1 MRTVFAKDI
10 VPSPT
15 PTPTQTPTVT
25 RTPSPTPTIGE
36 VTWLLES
43 CDGEG
48 QFVANLALFSVSAG
62 QVYKFTFN
70 KNLGGIPDGCY
81 TVVDLVEEIAQ
92 STVLG
97 AVGYANCA
105 TCLGAGSPTPTPT
118 QTKTPTRT
126 PAQTP
131 TKSKTPTP
139 TPTKTKTP
147 TPTPT
152 PTGNCQ
158 CNQIPCPPYSPLS
171 FTITETIA
179 GTTST
184 ALWTNITEWESWLG
198 NCGWTD
204 GGGGSGCPGGFQDL
218 NIVNVSKPTTNT
230 AQGVQQTVSTSSW
243 GTTTFL
249 YVLAF
254 RYQQI
259 SVASGN
265 LRLAIGN
272 GLGDCSF
279 GVYNIA
285 APVNGR
291 YYSLQ
296 VQIPQVLSGSGIW
309 VTLSTPVS
317 SIYNQCSLAGSNSC
331 CYSTASNLTGLDSS
345 LCPVGING
353 TPLQGCPT
361 NLSGGVFL
369 NSCPW

>member
-36 VTWLLES
+36 VSWVLNG

-48 QFVANLALFSVSAG
+48 QFVANLALFSVSPG
-62 QVYKFTFN
+62 EVYKFTFN
-70 KNLGGIPDGCY
+70 KNIGGIPDGCY
-81 TVVDLVEEIAQ
+81 TVVDIIEEVAQ

-97 AVGYANCA
+97 AVSYVNCA

-126 PAQTP
+126 PTQTP
-131 TKSKTPTP
+131 TKSRTPTP

-158 CNQIPCPPYSPLS
+158 CNQIPCPPYTPLS
-171 FTITETIA
+171 FTITETIG
-179 GTTST
+179 GTTSN
-184 ALWTNITEWESWLG
+184 ALWQNIDEWETWLG
-198 NCGWTD
+198 NCSWVGA
-204 GGGGSGCPGGFQDL
+204 GGSCTSGSQSL
-218 NIVNVSKPTTNT
+218 NPVNLSKPTANT

-243 GTTTFL
+243 GTTTFM
-249 YVLAF
+249 YVIGF
-254 RYQQI
+254 RYIQN

-279 GVYNIA
+279 GVLNI
-285 APVNGR
+285 PTPISGR

-309 VTLSTPVS
+309 VTLSTPAYTS
-317 SIYNQCSLAGSNSC
+317 SIYNQCFTAGSNSC
-331 CYSTASNLTGLDSS
+331 CYSTGFSHTGMDSA

-353 TPLQGCPT
+353 TSLQGCPT